1 MERLQVKANLR
12 QEKGKGAARKIRAK
26 GSVPAI
32 LYGLGVD
39 PMPLT
44 VNLFDFDKLLEG
56 VEGTGVLLDLSI
68 DGKETLPV
76 MLRDYQVDVITRK
89 FEHLDFQKVD
99 LTKKIKLEVPIHLVG
114 KAPGVKDGGG
124 ILEHMRRQLEI
135 KCLPTAIPEA
145 IDVDVSQL
153 NIGDILHV
161 SDIKLPE
168 GVEVLT
174 ALDQTVA
181 AVMEP
186 PPEPTVE
193 EVAAAT
199 EAAPTEPEVIGA
211 KKEEEG
217 EGEEKDKEKDKK
229 KEKASKE

>member
-1 MERLQVKANLR
+1 MERLQVKAKLR
-12 QEKGKGAARKIRAK
+12 QEKGKGAARKLRAA
-26 GSVPAI
+26 GAVPAI
-32 LYGLGVD
+32 LYGLD
-39 PMPLT
+39 AEPLPLS
-44 VNLFDFDKLLEG
+44 VNLFDFNKALEG
-56 VEGTGVLLDLSI
+56 VQGTGVLMDLSI
-68 DGKETLPV
+68 DDKEALPV

-114 KAPGVKDGGG
+114 KAPGVKDGG
-124 ILEHMRRQLEI
+124 ILEHLRRQLEI

-145 IDVDVSQL
+145 IDVDVSQM

-181 AVMEP
+181 AVV
-186 PPEPTVE
+186 EPTAEPTAE
-193 EVAAAT
+193 EIAAAT
-199 EAAPTEPEVIGA
+199 EGAPAEPEVIGA

-217 EGEEKDKEKDKK
+217 EGDEEEKEKDKK
-229 KEKASKE
+229 KEKAAKE

>member
-12 QEKGKGAARKIRAK
+12 HEKGKGAARKLRAK

-32 LYGLGVD
+32 LYGVGVE
-39 PMPLT
+39 PTPLA
-44 VNLFDFDKLLEG
+44 VNLFDFDKALEG
-56 VEGTGVLLDLSI
+56 VEGTGVLMDLSI
-68 DGKETLPV
+68 DGKEALPV
-76 MLRDYQVDVITRK
+76 MLRDFQADVITRK

-114 KAPGVKDGGG
+114 KAPGVKDGG

-153 NIGDILHV
+153 NLGDILHV

-174 ALDQTVA
+174 PLDQTVA
-181 AVMEP
+181 AVVEP
-186 PPEPTVE
+186 ASEPTAE
-193 EVAAAT
+193 EVAAAV
-199 EAAPTEPEVIGA
+199 EGAPAEPEVIGA
-211 KKEEEG
+211 KKEEEPAG
-217 EGEEKDKEKDKK
+217 EGKEKDKK
-229 KEKASKE
+229 KEKAPKE

>member
-26 GSVPAI
+26 GWVPAI
-32 LYGLGVD
+32 LYGTGVD
-39 PMPLT
+39 PVLLT
-44 VNLFDFDKLLEG
+44 VDLFEFNKTLEG
-56 VEGTGVLLDLSI
+56 VEGTGVLMDLSI
-68 DGKETLPV
+68 DGKAALPV

-89 FEHLDFQKVD
+89 FEHLDFQKLD
-99 LTKKIKLEVPIHLVG
+99 LTKKVKLEVPIRLVG
-114 KAPGVKDGGG
+114 KAPGVKDGG

-145 IDVDVSQL
+145 IDVDVSQM
-153 NIGDILHV
+153 NIGDIIHV

-181 AVMEP
+181 AVVEP
-186 PPEPTVE
+186 APEITPE

-199 EAAPTEPEVIGA
+199 EAAPAEPEVIGA
-211 KKEEEG
+211 KKEEEA
-217 EGEEKDKEKDKK
+217 EGEEKGGEKDKK
-229 KEKASKE
+229 KEKAAKE

>member
-1 MERLQVKANLR
+1 MERPQVKANLR

-26 GSVPAI
+26 GAVPAI
-32 LYGLGVD
+32 LYGVGVE
-39 PMPLT
+39 PLPLS
-44 VNLFDFDKLLEG
+44 VNLHEFDKALEG
-56 VEGTGVLLDLSI
+56 VEGTGVLIELSI
-68 DGKETLPV
+68 DGKESLPV
-76 MLRDYQVDVITRK
+76 MLRDYQVDLITRK
-89 FEHLDFQKVD
+89 FEHLDFQKID
-99 LTKKIKLEVPIHLVG
+99 LSKKVKLEVPIHLVG
-114 KAPGVKDGGG
+114 KAPGVKDGG

-153 NIGDILHV
+153 NIGDIIHV
-161 SDIKLPE
+161 SDIQLPE

-181 AVMEP
+181 AVVEP
-186 PPEPTVE
+186 APEPTAE

-199 EAAPTEPEVIGA
+199 EAAPAEPEVIGA

-217 EGEEKDKEKDKK
+217 EGEEKDKK
-229 KEKASKE
+229 KEKAGKE